1 MSNPKNCKNLATH
14 LGNQPCTK
22 IALGTDFNSREREE
36 IGGTEGGK
44 EGGSRKQSDPRCII
58 TISMMAS
65 DHKHLYHTVRSNNSE
80 SIT

>member
-1 MSNPKNCKNLATH
+1 MGK
-14 LGNQPCTK
+14 G
-22 IALGTDFNSREREE
+22 REREE

-80 SIT
+80 NIT